1 MKFNYS
7 GLQIKAGRRDAA
19 LLFSHPVT
27 SLPAIAKNYV
37 HIDIGQRNYSRELTI
52 ANKMLAFQN
61 KEKEKRAAELI
72 IANKE
77 LAFQNEEKENRA
89 AELIIANKELAFQ
102 NKEKENRAAELIIAN
117 KELAFQNEEKEN
129 RAAELIIAN
138 KELAFQ
144 NEEKENRAAELSS
157 AYKELKKADEDLR
170 GYIQGLEKM
179 MFITSHK
186 VRQPVCNILGI
197 ASVMDQFMNSPTE
210 LKKMVK
216 YLKISALSLD
226 SFTKELTKF
235 IFDLEQKGKDNSL
248 PLT

>member
-129 RAAELIIAN
+129 RAAEL
-138 KELAFQ
+138 
-144 NEEKENRAAELSS
+144 SS

-210 LKKMVK
+210 LKKW
-216 YLKISALSLD
+216 
-226 SFTKELTKF
+226 
-235 IFDLEQKGKDNSL
+235 
-248 PLT
+248 

>member
-77 LAFQNEEKENRA
+77 LAFQNE
-89 AELIIANKELAFQ
+89 
-102 NKEKENRAAELIIAN
+102 EKENRAAELIIAN

>member
-129 RAAELIIAN
+129 RAAEL
-138 KELAFQ
+138 
-144 NEEKENRAAELSS
+144 SS